1 VICSFS
7 IKYRGGND
15 FQQACSTP
23 EAVFGFSIEGGA
35 EIPHFCL
42 HLNLKHP
49 NDDSMSLSFR
59 VIWTAW
65 GERGFYSERA
75 QNDPDTNPDET
86 HVYSFSNRLH
96 DVQLFRCVLDR
107 STAMQCM
114 GKVKAAGYAV
124 VWSHDQPPYQCGFDI
139 PDGAL
144 QALSPGQRWA
154 LDIFRLTKNIR
165 SQRGR

>member
-1 VICSFS
+1 
-7 IKYRGGND
+7 
-15 FQQACSTP
+15 
-23 EAVFGFSIEGGA
+23 
-35 EIPHFCL
+35 
-42 HLNLKHP
+42 
-49 NDDSMSLSFR
+49 MSLSFR

-75 QNDPDTNPDET
+75 QNDPDTDPDET

-114 GKVKAAGYAV
+114 GKVKVAGYAV
-124 VWSHDQPPYQCGFDI
+124 VWSHDQPPYQYGFDI
-139 PDGAL
+139 PNGAL
-144 QALSPGQRWA
+144 QTLSPDQRWA
-154 LDIFRLTKNIR
+154 LDIFQLTKNIR